1 MRNLGAIACKNV
13 ANMKK
18 KNKII
23 PTGVQR
29 VKEIV
34 PNVANKLKKLL

>member
-1 MRNLGAIACKNV
+1 MRNLGATACKNV
-13 ANMKK
+13 ANMK